1 MFLVITSKRHR
12 ISQTIN
18 INHQQSC
25 DRNHHM
31 FVEPFFMNHQVRLKH
46 KKESQNHNIWFV
58 DGLLIV
64 NHKTQSTNI
73 LKTININHQQIT
85 KPSTLRWRCFQELMG
100 VHRHLVPGNSNRYG
114 TRDLVPLNSIE
125 FVGYIVISDMMF
137 YDFIGIC
144 FLILGGK
151 PIGFYL
157 QEHRLYFFC
166 LFFVWLFLIL
176 FVLSFLGVCYLE
188 MVLEEYYVILGFFVF
203 VRWFE
208 MSAIT
213 LAYENAV

>member
-31 FVEPFFMNHQVRLKH
+31 FVEPFFMIHQVRLKH
-46 KKESQNHNIWFV
+46 KKQSQNHNIWFV

-100 VHRHLVPGNSNRYG
+100 VHRHLVPGNGPVWYTWLG
-114 TRDLVPLNSIE
+114 TSKQHRICGLYCNYWYDVLWCYWE
-125 FVGYIVISDMMF
+125 FVSWFWVEKPL
-137 YDFIGIC
+137 DFTC
-144 FLILGGK
+144 K
-151 PIGFYL
+151 STGFT
-157 QEHRLYFFC
+157 FFVFC
-166 LFFVWLFLIL
+166 LFDCFWFCLLIFGGLLFGNGSRG
-176 FVLSFLGVCYLE
+176 VLCHSWFLRVC
-188 MVLEEYYVILGFFVF
+188 
-203 VRWFE
+203 
-208 MSAIT
+208 
-213 LAYENAV
+213 